1 MNILITIAVQV
12 VFYSVVA
19 GLFYHIGYKKGT
31 DTIVEL
37 WLQDKIF
44 YRPNPEPKSKIEED
58 ESDD

>member
-12 VFYSVVA
+12 VLYSVVA
-19 GLFYHIGYKKGT
+19 GLFYHIGYKRGT

-37 WLQDKIF
+37 WLKDKIF
-44 YRPNPEPKSKIEED
+44 YRPNPEPKSKIEEG

>member
-12 VFYSVVA
+12 VFYIVVS

-44 YRPNPEPKSKIEED
+44 YKPNPEPKSKIEKG